1 MQIKIMTTFLFYA
14 DLLPVSKEQ
23 SLQLRS
29 VPSLLFQI
37 TTRKKKL
44 QLFLFFSQK
53 KKRKNKSFVFWGSF
67 NKKSPSGTTQSN
79 NALILFY
86 KAKASGNRK

>member
-37 TTRKKKL
+37 TTRKKKVATVP
-44 QLFLFFSQK
+44 LFFPEKEK
-53 KKRKNKSFVFWGSF
+53 KK
-67 NKKSPSGTTQSN
+67 
-79 NALILFY
+79 
-86 KAKASGNRK
+86 